1 MPRVIQT
8 ITKPIF
14 GFNIKNFYTDGTVE
28 NNYFY
33 ENDTITGLN
42 YIENNKVNSI
52 SGRIDKVGTKVK
64 GITTTKYNTKN
75 SYLET
80 DISIPIVVIDSS
92 KNYQSSVVT
101 IQTKDILAFN
111 PSKEVDHISIRP
123 VLKVYEKIVYA
134 DKSESEIIFEEK
146 KDIYGL
152 SFMDDGKLK
161 TGDYTVAAFIY
172 AEKRSSVNNLI
183 INGIKLVNNKEI
195 IYVPFKDI
203 ISCGT
208 EGTTLKEGESLTDA
222 ISNITYGG
230 VTIPSVVVSD
240 KINIT
245 SNITLKG
252 AKANIAANEGN
263 RCTTNDI
270 PNETV
275 FTNTIDAI
283 AGADVTLNG
292 VTLTTD
298 SLMNIGSANSF
309 TIENCRIF
317 GITTEGKRNY
327 LIKDSFNENNE
338 DGVLLQIE
346 NCYFGDNTLQDE
358 DGKINVYNLFE
369 ITSKLANGSYIKN
382 NYFAKPACSHN
393 IINLYDVKDGATIE
407 ISGNHFEYSGN
418 AIRVGFINEPK
429 CTVIIKNNIVDET
442 DISNNGIYAGLA
454 LIQPYG
460 KRTKSFKNV
469 TIKFENNK
477 YPKNEQLYYFYAGSN
492 DTPMTNKTKP
502 RIYVNGSLQVN

>member
-52 SGRIDKVGTKVK
+52 SGRIAKVGTKVK

-92 KNYQSSVVT
+92 KKYQSYVVT

-183 INGIKLVNNKEI
+183 INGIKLVNSKEI

-203 ISCGT
+203 ISCGA
-208 EGTTLKEGESLTDA
+208 EGTALKEGESLTDT

-245 SNITLKG
+245 AAG
-252 AKANIAANEGN
+252 RANVNHWGGRMTPQIQ
-263 RCTTNDI
+263 
-270 PNETV
+270 
-275 FTNTIDAI
+275 ID
-283 AGADVTLNG
+283 
-292 VTLTTD
+292 
-298 SLMNIGSANSF
+298 
-309 TIENCRIF
+309 E
-317 GITTEGKRNY
+317 
-327 LIKDSFNENNE
+327 
-338 DGVLLQIE
+338 
-346 NCYFGDNTLQDE
+346 
-358 DGKINVYNLFE
+358 
-369 ITSKLANGSYIKN
+369 
-382 NYFAKPACSHN
+382 
-393 IINLYDVKDGATIE
+393 IE
-407 ISGNHFEYSGN
+407 IKE
-418 AIRVGFINEPK
+418 
-429 CTVIIKNNIVDET
+429 
-442 DISNNGIYAGLA
+442 IS
-454 LIQPYG
+454 
-460 KRTKSFKNV
+460 
-469 TIKFENNK
+469 K
-477 YPKNEQLYYFYAGSN
+477 YDF
-492 DTPMTNKTKP
+492 
-502 RIYVNGSLQVN
+502 